1 MNFSLYC
8 FWGPA
13 VSVSLTL
20 DVNAAEVCFFSI
32 LKRKVLMLLEFKL
45 GVSVLQSR
53 CNLEIFGNEF
63 VASKSFFL
71 GKH

>member
-1 MNFSLYC
+1 MQ
-8 FWGPA
+8 
-13 VSVSLTL
+13 
-20 DVNAAEVCFFSI
+20 VCFFSI
-32 LKRKVLMLLEFKL
+32 LKCEVLMLIEFQL

-53 CNLEIFGNEF
+53 CNLEIFGNVF